1 VKEII
6 IYVGDSFGMA
16 GITDYEWLVI
26 NNIIDKDKIGIFDFI
41 KNFYKYKKQNSI
53 FKLSQEIKNQNAW
66 TNRLANKL
74 EIDYLNLSTMGAS
87 WQNVYNQI
95 LYSLLEIKNKKLI
108 IIISCPINERI
119 MSSLKKNETIN
130 LPDFNNF
137 YEIEKNNN
145 SEYLLNNFSF
155 HRKNK
160 LNIKLDFL
168 FTENELILLDQMFDK
183 KTFELL
189 NLQAIIGIIN
199 LLITNNI
206 NFFFL
211 PTWYE
216 TVESQIN
223 EISKNNEFIN
233 KFIISKI
240 PKDQLTL
247 KSPFLLKNFKK
258 NRFSDHPSFESQEII
273 CDFYYDFVKNKL

>member
-1 VKEII
+1 MKEII